1 MRDTSFPRIYRN
13 NPEVLQVNLGY
24 KCNQACGHCHV
35 NAGPART
42 EMMTKET
49 IKNILEAIS
58 IYNFNVLDITGG
70 APEMHEDF
78 EYLVTNAKKLKIE
91 IIDRCNLTI
100 LKETG
105 YEHLIN
111 FLSQNKVKIVASLP
125 CYLEENVDLQRG
137 KGVFKKSIQALIELN
152 KAGYAEIGTE
162 LYIDLVYNPQGPVL
176 PPSQKELEIA
186 YRNHLYKEYGIKFNN
201 LLVLANMPINRFSDQ
216 LQKEN
221 KLKSYMNLLKETHNE
236 SNLSL
241 VMCTNT
247 ISVDWQGNLFDC
259 DFNQQLRI
267 NDHLTPRTL
276 KELISK
282 KINLKNK
289 EITVDDHCFGCTAGS
304 GSSCGGA
311 LS

>member
-1 MRDTSFPRIYRN
+1 LRDTSFPRIYRN

-42 EMMTKET
+42 EMMAKET

-70 APEMHEDF
+70 APEMHEYF

-100 LKETG
+100 LKEPG

-216 LQKEN
+216 LKKEN

>member
-42 EMMTKET
+42 EMMAKET

-70 APEMHEDF
+70 APEMHEYF

-100 LKETG
+100 LKEPG

-216 LQKEN
+216 LKKEN